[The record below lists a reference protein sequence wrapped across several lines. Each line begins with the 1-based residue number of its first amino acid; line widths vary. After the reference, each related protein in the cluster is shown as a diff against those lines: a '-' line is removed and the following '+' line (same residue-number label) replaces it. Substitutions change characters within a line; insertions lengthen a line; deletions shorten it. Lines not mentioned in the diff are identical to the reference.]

1 MAETEKAPA
10 EKVTK
15 EVVAQEE
22 TTPQRELTFG
32 EVLIGTEFTTDQV
45 DPIRIVKMLSA
56 DLANHMITVSNPEG
70 GEISPLK
77 ADLIRSATAQ
87 IVLAQMAVVKVM
99 TFEH

>member
-1 MAETEKAPA
+1 MAETKKAPA
-10 EKVTK
+10 KKATK

-77 ADLIRSATAQ
+77 ADLIRSATSQ
-87 IVLAQMAVVKVM
+87 IVLAQMAAVKVM